1 MNTTKVWLGKRH
13 FINTPPE
20 FQRFKN
26 VNGKLVRRNLSKD
39 EERQELDWWNIKQSS
54 IRRDNVYV
62 YWYEFLKQS
71 TKYKKVC
78 DSEGKE
84 GSTDL
89 KKLYKDFGN
98 VHIKTFRQWWR
109 ESDRGAFLFAEQS
122 PEHKITEITHLD
134 QLHLDEEFMNIQ
146 IPLSFS
152 QRDIA
157 RLVYELVNKRHKG
170 QRGKRKTEITSTAKY
185 KVSGRVDFGRLEKTL
200 AVYYLVKSEKN
211 KKNRNDKKPYW
222 HIAWEL
228 RHKHNI
234 SLFKNDDSLIN
245 PDDEKKRREDKN
257 KERLSRLKRKKD
269 FIQSRQK
276 NIYTTNIYD
285 FEREFAPKKSYS
297 TDFDA
302 KRNKIDA
309 TMSRYCRDA
318 EKLIKSAES
327 GKFPNLR

>member
-211 KKNRNDKKPYW
+211 NPVLVSVSVPSNSVESNSVASNSVASNSVESNSVSKSVSVVSSDSIVLIFEFDTTLNPNDFNNF
-222 HIAWEL
+222 HC
-228 RHKHNI
+228 
-234 SLFKNDDSLIN
+234 SDCD
-245 PDDEKKRREDKN
+245 
-257 KERLSRLKRKKD
+257 
-269 FIQSRQK
+269 
-276 NIYTTNIYD
+276 
-285 FEREFAPKKSYS
+285 
-297 TDFDA
+297 
-302 KRNKIDA
+302 
-309 TMSRYCRDA
+309 
-318 EKLIKSAES
+318 
-327 GKFPNLR
+327 